1 MEASLQFAMQ
11 APLAVIG
18 FLLGL
23 VAWWQTGHWAWLL
36 GAAIL
41 VANWPYTLI
50 GIMPTNRRLMT
61 TEPAGAAADS
71 RALIERW
78 AALHAGRT
86 MLGFV
91 ATLIFD
97 ELSLTEPTFQATS
110 RIAPADARGQI
121 LLGQRDSVSPCRFV
135 FRRAVRRGRWPGS
148 RATVELPKRHCHA
161 LAVLPAAR

>member
-1 MEASLQFAMQ
+1 MRANVRVTTPERLFREWEMWSMLAGQLALIVAALFAGAAVYVNVAEQPARLGLDDRALLAEWKPAYKRGFAMQ

-23 VAWWQTGHWAWLL
+23 LAWRQTGHWAWLL

-41 VANWPYTLI
+41 VAKWPYTLI
-50 GIMPTNRRLMT
+50 RITPTNRRLMT
-61 TEPAGAAADS
+61 TEPAGAGADS

-91 ATLIFD
+91 ATLIF
-97 ELSLTEPTFQATS
+97 LWASMS
-110 RIAPADARGQI
+110 
-121 LLGQRDSVSPCRFV
+121 
-135 FRRAVRRGRWPGS
+135 
-148 RATVELPKRHCHA
+148 
-161 LAVLPAAR
+161 